1 MPRIASVFVMI
12 LVPLVASADG
22 NPNAI
27 SFEKHVLPI
36 LKENCYKCH
45 DAKKGTADFRID
57 VRSRAK
63 QGGESKKVGIV
74 PGKATESELYRRIAS
89 LDEDTVMP
97 PKKRLTK
104 EQIETVR
111 KWIDAGAVWPDS
123 LSNEAGGTHW
133 AFVAPKRPTVP
144 KNASHPIDAFVLAKL
159 EKEGLKP
166 SPAADKA
173 TLIRRLYLDLIG
185 LPPTP
190 KQVDA
195 FLADTAPNAYE
206 KVVDEL
212 LASPH
217 YGERW
222 GRLWL
227 DAARYADSDG
237 YEKDKPRFVHFYRDY
252 VIGAFNKDLPY
263 NQFLLEQLAGD
274 LLPNATQDQIV
285 ATGFLRNSM
294 INEEGGIDPEQ
305 FRMEAMFD
313 RMDAVGKGM
322 LGLTIQCAQCHTHKY
337 DPITHSD
344 YYRLFAY
351 LNNSHEANVTVYTA
365 EEQMKRNEIFQK
377 IKEIE
382 ADLKHKTPDWE
393 KKLAAW
399 QAKVKASQP
408 KWDMIRP
415 ELDTSGGQK
424 HTVLADGSI
433 FASGYA
439 PTKHTTDFTGST
451 KLKTITAARLELLN
465 DPNLPRGGPGR
476 SIFGLFALTEF
487 KFEINGK
494 AVKVVSATADANAAK
509 KPLAANFE
517 DKSKRAR
524 VTGPIAFAIDGDDTT
539 AWSPDIGGGRSNVP
553 RNAVFVFEKPIEVP
567 ANAKVTFKL
576 VQNHGGWN
584 SDDNQ
589 NNNLGRF
596 RLSVTDVPNAVADP
610 LYGQTDAF
618 SVYRKTVTAW
628 NDANDKIEDLWKE
641 HPAGATQLVYT
652 ERTEER
658 PTHLLKRGDFLKP
671 GEKMAIGV
679 PAFLNA
685 PAIDLPPNRIG
696 LAKWM
701 TDAKAPTTARAFVN
715 RVWQA
720 YFGTGIVATPEDFGK
735 QADMPSHPELLDWLA
750 VEFMQPTITG
760 AKPTDDRPWG
770 VKRLHKL
777 IVTSSTYQQSSKV
790 SPELAAR
797 DPANRLLARGPRF
810 RVDGEI
816 VRDIALS
823 VSGLLNP
830 KVGGPSVYPPIPQFL
845 TQPPASYGPK
855 VWPESVGPD
864 RYRRGL
870 YVFRF
875 RSIPYPA
882 LQAFDSPTGDFAC
895 VKRSRSNTPL
905 QALTAM
911 NEPIFVEAAQAF
923 GLRILKD
930 GGETDRERIAF
941 AFRLCTARSPSE
953 KEAAILMEL
962 LHRNVAKY
970 SDPMADPWS
979 VAISK
984 PEDARK
990 LPNGATPAQLAAWV
1004 TVGRVLLN
1012 LDETMTK
1019 E

>member
-1 MPRIASVFVMI
+1 MSRILSV
-12 LVPLVASADG
+12 LVLLSAPLAALADG
-22 NPNAI
+22 DPNAI

-36 LKENCYKCH
+36 LKESCHRCH

-63 QGGESKKVGIV
+63 QGGESKKAGIV
-74 PGKATESELYRRIAS
+74 PGKAAESELYRRIAS
-89 LDEDTVMP
+89 MDEDTVMP
-97 PKKRLTK
+97 PKKPLAK
-104 EQIETVR
+104 EKVEIIR
-111 KWIDAGAVWPDS
+111 KWIDAGANWPDS
-123 LSNEAGGTHW
+123 LANETSGTHW

-144 KNASHPIDAFVLAKL
+144 SSKFQVPSPIDAFVLARL

-195 FLADTAPNAYE
+195 FLADTSPNAYA

-252 VIGAFNKDLPY
+252 VINAFNKDLPY

-337 DPITHSD
+337 DPLTQAE
-344 YYRLFAY
+344 YYKLFAY
-351 LNNSHEANVTVYTA
+351 LNNSHEANVTVYTPD
-365 EEQMKRNEIFQK
+365 EQMKRSEIFQK
-377 IKEIE
+377 VREIE

-399 QAKVKASQP
+399 KAKLARP
-408 KWDMIRP
+408 AWDVIRP

-424 HTVLADGSI
+424 HTLLPDGSI

-439 PTKHTTDFTGST
+439 PTQHTTDFSGPT
-451 KLKTITAARLELLN
+451 KLKTLTAARLELLN

-487 KFEINGK
+487 KLEVNGK
-494 AVKVVSATADANAAK
+494 AVKIASATADANGAE
-509 KPLAANFE
+509 KPLDPIFDNR
-517 DKSKRAR
+517 SKRNR
-524 VTGPIAFAIDGDDTT
+524 ITGPIAFAIDGNNDT

-567 ANAKVTFKL
+567 ANAKITFRL

-596 RLSVTDVPNAVADP
+596 RLSVTDAPNPTADP
-610 LYGQTDAF
+610 LYGTANEF
-618 SVYRKTVTAW
+618 SVYRTTVPEW
-628 NDANDKIEDLWKE
+628 KDANAKIEALWKE
-641 HPAGATQLVYT
+641 HPAGTTQLVYT

-658 PTHLLKRGDFLKP
+658 PTFVLKRGDFLKP
-671 GEKMAIGV
+671 GEKTTIGV

-685 PAIDLPPNRIG
+685 PAAELPPNRIG

-701 TDAKAPTTARAFVN
+701 TDRNAPTTARAFVN

-735 QADMPSHPELLDWLA
+735 QADPPSHPELLDWLA
-750 VEFMQPTITG
+750 VEFMEKG
-760 AKPTDDRPWG
+760 WS
-770 VKRLHKL
+770 VKQLHKL
-777 IVTSSTYQQSSKV
+777 IVTSATYQQSSKV
-790 SPELAAR
+790 TPELAAK

-810 RVDGEI
+810 RVDGEL

-864 RYRRGL
+864 RYRRSL

-895 VKRSRSNTPL
+895 VKRSRSNTPI

-911 NEPIFVEAAQAF
+911 NEPIFVEASQAF

-953 KEAAILMEL
+953 AETAIVMEL
-962 LHRNVAKY
+962 LEKNVAKY
-970 SDPMADPWS
+970 SDPKADPWT
-979 VAISK
+979 VAVSK

>member
-1 MPRIASVFVMI
+1 MSRFIAL
-12 LVPLVASADG
+12 LVLAVIPLVAYADG
-22 NPNAI
+22 DPNAI

-36 LKENCYKCH
+36 LKESCHRCH

-63 QGGESKKVGIV
+63 QGGESKKAGIV
-74 PGKATESELYRRIAS
+74 PGKAAESELFRRIAS
-89 LDEDTVMP
+89 TDDETVMP
-97 PKKRLTK
+97 PKKPLAK
-104 EQIETVR
+104 EKIEIIK
-111 KWIDAGAVWPDS
+111 KWIDGGAVWPDS
-123 LSNEAGGTHW
+123 LANETSAKHW
-133 AFVAPKRPTVP
+133 AFESPKRPTVP

-159 EKEGLKP
+159 ATEGLKP
-166 SPAADKA
+166 SPSADKA
-173 TLIRRLYLDLIG
+173 TLIRRLYLDLVG

-195 FLADTAPNAYE
+195 FLSDASPNAYA

-227 DAARYADSDG
+227 DAARFADSDG

-252 VIGAFNKDLPY
+252 VINAFNKDLPY

-337 DPITHSD
+337 DPLTQAE
-344 YYRLFAY
+344 YYKLFAY
-351 LNNSHEANVTVYTA
+351 LNNSHEANVTVYTPD
-365 EEQMKRNEIFQK
+365 EQMKRSEIFQK
-377 IKEIE
+377 IKQIE

-399 QAKVKASQP
+399 KAKLARP
-408 KWDMIRP
+408 AWDVIRP

-424 HTVLADGSI
+424 HTLLADGSI

-439 PTKHTTDFTGST
+439 PTQHTTDFSGPT
-451 KLKTITAARLELLN
+451 KQKRITAARLELLN

-487 KFEINGK
+487 KIEVNGK
-494 AVKVVSATADANAAK
+494 AVKIASATADANGAE
-509 KPLAANFE
+509 KPLDPIFDNR
-517 DKSKRAR
+517 SKRNR
-524 VTGPIAFAIDGDDTT
+524 ITGPIAFAIDGNSDT
-539 AWSPDIGGGRSNVP
+539 AWSPDLGGGRSNVP
-553 RNAVFVFEKPIEVP
+553 RNAVFVFEKPIDVP
-567 ANAKVTFKL
+567 ANAKITIRL

-596 RLSVTDVPNAVADP
+596 RLSVTDAPNPVADP
-610 LYGQTDAF
+610 LYGTANDF
-618 SVYRKTVTAW
+618 SVFRTTVPEW
-628 NDANDKIEDLWKE
+628 KDANAKIEALWKE
-641 HPAGATQLVYT
+641 HPSGTSQLVYT

-658 PTHLLKRGDFLKP
+658 PTFVLKRGDFLKP
-671 GEKMAIGV
+671 GEKTSIGV

-685 PAIDLPPNRIG
+685 PAADLPPNRIG

-701 TDAKAPTTARAFVN
+701 TDARAPTTARAFVN

-735 QADMPSHPELLDWLA
+735 MADPPSHPELLDWLA
-750 VEFMQPTITG
+750 VEFMDKG
-760 AKPTDDRPWG
+760 WS
-770 VKRLHKL
+770 VKQLHKL
-777 IVTSSTYQQSSKV
+777 IVTSAMYRQSSKV
-790 SPELAAR
+790 SPELAAK

-810 RVDGEI
+810 RVDGEL

-855 VWPESVGPD
+855 VWPESTGPD
-864 RYRRGL
+864 RYRRSL

-895 VKRSRSNTPL
+895 VKRSRSNTPI

-923 GLRILKD
+923 GLRILRD

-941 AFRLCTARSPSE
+941 AFRLCVSRSPSE
-953 KEAAILMEL
+953 AETAIVMEL
-962 LHRNVAKY
+962 LEKNVAKY
-970 SDPMADPWS
+970 SDPKADPWT
-979 VAISK
+979 VAVSK

>member
-1 MPRIASVFVMI
+1 MSRFIAL
-12 LVPLVASADG
+12 LVLAVIPLVAYADG
-22 NPNAI
+22 DPNAI

-36 LKENCYKCH
+36 LKESCHRCH

-63 QGGESKKVGIV
+63 QGGESKKAGIV
-74 PGKATESELYRRIAS
+74 PGKAAESELFRRIAS
-89 LDEDTVMP
+89 TDDETVMP
-97 PKKRLTK
+97 PKKPLAK
-104 EQIETVR
+104 EKIEIIK
-111 KWIDAGAVWPDS
+111 KWIDGGAVWPDS
-123 LSNEAGGTHW
+123 LANETSAKHW
-133 AFVAPKRPTVP
+133 AFESPKRPAVP

-159 EKEGLKP
+159 ATEGLKP

-173 TLIRRLYLDLIG
+173 TLIRRLYLDLVG

-195 FLADTAPNAYE
+195 FLSDASPNAYA

-252 VIGAFNKDLPY
+252 VINAFNKDLPY

-337 DPITHSD
+337 DPLTQAE
-344 YYRLFAY
+344 YYKLFAY
-351 LNNSHEANVTVYTA
+351 LNNSHEANVTVYTPD
-365 EEQMKRNEIFQK
+365 EQMKRSEIFQK
-377 IKEIE
+377 IKQIE

-399 QAKVKASQP
+399 KAKLARP
-408 KWDMIRP
+408 AWDVIRP
-415 ELDTSGGQK
+415 SLDTSGGQK
-424 HTVLADGSI
+424 HTLLADGSI

-439 PTKHTTDFTGST
+439 PTQHTTDFSGPT
-451 KLKTITAARLELLN
+451 KLKTLTAARLELLN

-487 KFEINGK
+487 KLEVNGK
-494 AVKVVSATADANAAK
+494 AVKIASATADANGAE
-509 KPLAANFE
+509 KPLDPIFDNR
-517 DKSKRAR
+517 SKRNR
-524 VTGPIAFAIDGDDTT
+524 ITGPIAFAIDGNNDT

-553 RNAVFVFEKPIEVP
+553 RNAVFVFEKPVDLPE
-567 ANAKVTFKL
+567 NAKITIRL

-596 RLSVTDVPNAVADP
+596 RLSVTDAPNPTADP
-610 LYGQTDAF
+610 LYGTANDF
-618 SVYRKTVTAW
+618 SVFRSTVPEW
-628 NDANDKIEDLWKE
+628 KDANAKIEAIWKE
-641 HPAGATQLVYT
+641 HPAGTSQLVYT

-658 PTHLLKRGDFLKP
+658 PTFVLKRGDFLKP
-671 GEKMAIGV
+671 GEKTSIGL
-679 PAFLNA
+679 PTFLNA
-685 PAIDLPPNRIG
+685 PAADLPPNRVG

-701 TDAKAPTTARAFVN
+701 TDRNAPTTARAFVN

-735 QADMPSHPELLDWLA
+735 MADPPSHPELLDWLA

-760 AKPTDDRPWG
+760 AKPTDDRPWA

-777 IVTSSTYQQSSKV
+777 IVTSATYQQTSKV
-790 SPELAAR
+790 SPELAAK

-810 RVDGEI
+810 RVDGEL

-864 RYRRGL
+864 RYRRSL

-895 VKRSRSNTPL
+895 VKRSRSNTPI

-911 NEPIFVEAAQAF
+911 NEPIFVEASQAF

-953 KEAAILMEL
+953 AETAILLDL
-962 LHRNVAKY
+962 LTKNVAKY
-970 SDPMADPWS
+970 SDPKADPWA
-979 VAISK
+979 VAVSK